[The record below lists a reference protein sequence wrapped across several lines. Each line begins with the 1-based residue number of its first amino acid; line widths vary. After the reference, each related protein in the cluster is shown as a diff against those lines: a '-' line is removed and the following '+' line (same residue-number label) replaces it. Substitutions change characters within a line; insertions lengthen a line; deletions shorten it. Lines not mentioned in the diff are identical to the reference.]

1 MLAAAWLCAGNL
13 MAQPDDGG
21 GPGGPPPDGQGGP
34 GGPGGGFGGPGGGFG
49 GRGGGNFDPTQFQQ
63 MMMNQTRETLE
74 ITNDTEWTAIQPLI
88 QKVRDAQR
96 DVASVGGMGMR
107 GFGGGGG
114 GRGGPGG
121 FGMQSSDEQQAL
133 QKAVDDNAAAPQI
146 KDAMAKLRAARK
158 VKQAQLEAAQAALE
172 LVLTTRQE
180 AQAVLM
186 GLLP

>member
-1 MLAAAWLCAGNL
+1 
-13 MAQPDDGG
+13 
-21 GPGGPPPDGQGGP
+21 
-34 GGPGGGFGGPGGGFG
+34 
-49 GRGGGNFDPTQFQQ
+49 

-96 DVASVGGMGMR
+96 ELSSVGGMGMR
-107 GFGGGGG
+107 GGPGGFGGGGR

-121 FGMQSSDEQQAL
+121 FGPQSSEEQQAL
-133 QKAVDDNAAAPQI
+133 QKAVDDDAPAPQI
-146 KDAMAKLRAARK
+146 KDALARLRAARK
-158 VKQAQLEAAQAALE
+158 IKQSQLETAQAALKV
-172 LVLTTRQE
+172 VLTTKQE